1 MMMSD
6 YPGGVTLFPA
16 KNPRPGPD
24 PGGGRNGAGPP
35 VVLGGGIGG
44 GGNTSLGQV
53 HLNDRSCQQQQHP
66 TYPGIHPKSP
76 ATGRLVSSAHNFVVN
91 SFCYSLIINHI
102 LRWFALLFSLF
113 IFMCKK
119 TKKTLSNRSRRT
131 GGWEQ

>member
-24 PGGGRNGAGPP
+24 PGGGRSHNGNNP
-35 VVLGGGIGG
+35 VVLGAGGGVGVGGGGG

-66 TYPGIHPKSP
+66 TYPGIHPKTP
-76 ATGRLVSSAHNFVVN
+76 ATGRLVQPHS
-91 SFCYSLIINHI
+91 
-102 LRWFALLFSLF
+102 F
-113 IFMCKK
+113 IFHLKRK
-119 TKKTLSNRSRRT
+119 TNKNYLFFISTDYLI
-131 GGWEQ
+131 